1 MVIKRKEWAPVSTSR
16 RRGGARSHQTRR
28 NVYRTGKRQEGGARP
43 LKRSDGILLLCGFVA
58 FPAFLLPLP
67 TCVPTAFITVL
78 PVGLPH
84 PKSRFGE
91 VQESSYGE
99 NVKEIVQQ
107 EPLLGLGEGRQSVG
121 ILR

>member
-1 MVIKRKEWAPVSTSR
+1 MFPELAKS
-16 RRGGARSHQTRR
+16 
-28 NVYRTGKRQEGGARP
+28 KRQEGGSRP
-43 LKRSDGILLLCGFVA
+43 LKRSDGILLLCGCVA

-67 TCVPTAFITVL
+67 TCLPTAFITVL

-84 PKSRFGE
+84 PKSGFAE
-91 VQESSYGE
+91 VQECSYGE

-121 ILR
+121 ILG

>member
-1 MVIKRKEWAPVSTSR
+1 MVFCFS
-16 RRGGARSHQTRR
+16 
-28 NVYRTGKRQEGGARP
+28 
-43 LKRSDGILLLCGFVA
+43 LA

-67 TCVPTAFITVL
+67 TCLPTAFITVL

-84 PKSRFGE
+84 PKSRFVE

-121 ILR
+121 LLG